1 VEQGAA
7 LVLAD
12 IDEPRTQQGVAG
24 VKAKFPNARIKGI
37 VMDAGDEG
45 AIRKAV
51 QQTVQEFGR
60 LDIMIIATYKA
71 VGKLVEELTAEEF
84 DAANHVNL
92 TGAFCL
98 AREAAAVMK
107 TGGSIVVY
115 SSIYGLVAPDPDMYA
130 PPRKPNPI
138 EYGMG
143 KAAVVQMVKYL
154 ASYWGCRGI
163 RVNGIAPGPFPHPRG
178 DAADPDFVQ
187 LLVKKVPMGRIGR
200 REETAGAVVFLAS
213 DDASYITGQTLA
225 VDGGWTA
232 R

>member
-1 VEQGAA
+1 
-7 LVLAD
+7 
-12 IDEPRTQQGVAG
+12 
-24 VKAKFPNARIKGI
+24 
-37 VMDAGDEG
+37 
-45 AIRKAV
+45 
-51 QQTVQEFGR
+51 
-60 LDIMIIATYKA
+60 
-71 VGKLVEELTAEEF
+71 VEELTAEEF

-92 TGAFCL
+92 TGTFCL

-115 SSIYGLVAPDPDMYA
+115 SSMYGLVAPDPDMYP

-143 KAAVVQMVKYL
+143 KAAIVQMVKYL
-154 ASYWGCRGI
+154 ASYWGHRGI
-163 RVNGIAPGPFPHPRG
+163 RVNGIAPGAFPHPRG
-178 DAADPDFVQ
+178 DGADPDFVQ
-187 LLVKKVPMGRIGR
+187 LLVNKVPMGRIGR